1 MKVLLDTHI
10 VLWAISDDDKL
21 PPNFIKIIN
30 DSENEI
36 FYSLV
41 SVWEVAIKHYI
52 KPEVMPIT
60 EEQFMD
66 NCSLSG
72 FKQLSIRSNH
82 ILNIKSLKR
91 NRDSPKH
98 NDPFDR
104 LLISQAKTDGF
115 IFLTH
120 DSLLPYYNE
129 SCIKFE

>member
-1 MKVLLDTHI
+1 
-10 VLWAISDDDKL
+10 
-21 PPNFIKIIN
+21 
-30 DSENEI
+30 
-36 FYSLV
+36 
-41 SVWEVAIKHYI
+41 
-52 KPEVMPIT
+52 
-60 EEQFMD
+60 MD

-91 NRDSPKH
+91 NSDSPKH

>member
-21 PPNFIKIIN
+21 PPSFIDIIN
-30 DSENEI
+30 DSDNEI

-52 KPEVMPIT
+52 KPEIMPIT
-60 EEQFMD
+60 EEYFID
-66 NCSLSG
+66 NCYRSG
-72 FKQLSIRSNH
+72 FKQLSIGSNH
-82 ILNIKSLKR
+82 ILNIKNLKR
-91 NRDSPKH
+91 DIDSPKH

-104 LLISQAKTDGF
+104 LLISQAKTEGF

-120 DSLLPYYNE
+120 DSLLTYYNE
-129 SCIKFE
+129 SCIRFG